1 MERDIKWT
9 NYLWLS
15 LLSFGAFMLEF
26 FSIFVIESAFL
37 NVDIWNYTT
46 NQRSIHHIIM
56 VFMWAV
62 VIVMLL
68 FFSRKYFNFPSGRNK
83 EEKISLKNWLITFA
97 CLIGCK
103 ILTFI
108 DWHTLKIIGEAQNKN
123 TYQFLTQYLYYIF
136 EVMLVI
142 LIIIYG
148 QKAIETLLKKESPI
162 PFGGII
168 LAMTWGAFHFVSRGV
183 GLEIWNG
190 ISTMIFSV
198 LSGVMYL
205 RLNRKCLYSYLFI
218 AIGYLL

>member
-1 MERDIKWT
+1 MERDVKWT

-37 NVDIWNYTT
+37 HVDIWNYTT

-56 VFMWAV
+56 AFLWTVFIAT
-62 VIVMLL
+62 LL
-68 FFSRKYFNFPSGRNK
+68 FFSKIYFHFPSGQNK
-83 EEKISLKNWLITFA
+83 EEKISLKNWLITFS

-103 ILTFI
+103 IMTFI

-123 TYQFLTQYLYYIF
+123 TYQFFTQYLYYIF
-136 EVMLVI
+136 EVMLVL

-168 LAMTWGAFHFVSRGV
+168 LAVTWGAFHFVSRGV
-183 GLEIWNG
+183 GLELWNG
-190 ISTMIFSV
+190 LSTMIFSV

-205 RLNRKCLYSYLFI
+205 RLNKKYLYSYLFI